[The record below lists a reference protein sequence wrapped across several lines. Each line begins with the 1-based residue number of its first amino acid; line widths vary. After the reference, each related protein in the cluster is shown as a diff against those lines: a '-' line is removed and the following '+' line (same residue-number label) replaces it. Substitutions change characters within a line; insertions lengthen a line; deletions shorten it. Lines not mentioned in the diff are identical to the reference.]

1 MSQKYRFNQQVNAA
15 ASDRAR
21 DALEQTGK
29 ALPCSVVSVSGS
41 IVTVK
46 FEVISGF
53 TLPNVTIPH
62 FGGEWIRYPV
72 QVGDKGVVIP
82 CDARLN
88 DTANIGTGKATMT
101 SAANLTSLIFMPI
114 ASTQWTATD
123 DPNKLELYG
132 HDGVI
137 IKQGGVKI
145 IVSAAGVEIF
155 GTVTVHGD
163 VIADGKSLKTHIHSG
178 VQSGG
183 SNTGQPV

>member
-1 MSQKYRFNQQVNAA
+1 MQKFQFNQRVNQAA
-15 ASDRAR
+15 ANRASE
-21 DALEQTGK
+21 AIQQTGQ

-72 QVGDKGVVIP
+72 QSGDKGVVIP

-88 DTANIGTGKATMT
+88 DTTGIGNGKATMAE
-101 SAANLTSLIFMPI
+101 AANLTSLIFMPVGNASWI
-114 ASTQWTATD
+114 APD

-132 HDGVI
+132 QNGVI

-145 IVSAAGVEIF
+145 IVSASGVEIF

-163 VIADGKSLKTHIHSG
+163 VIADGKSLKTHVHGG

-183 SNTGQPV
+183 SSTGQPI